1 MHPHRLPTVLALSW
15 GVLILYAS
23 LYPLTG
29 WRDSGAPLLDF
40 LFAGWPRW
48 FTFFDLLTNV
58 LAYLPLG
65 FLGVSALAPTLG
77 WGWAVVLATL
87 GGVGLSLGVE
97 LAQNFLPSRIPSNV
111 DLAMNALGV
120 LAGALAGARWGALL
134 LDGSRLAFRRARHV
148 APGGWGDAG
157 LLLAGL
163 WLLTQFDPTTLL
175 FGNGDLRRWLALP
188 SAFAF
193 STGRAP
199 WLEGAAVGA
208 HTLAVALLLAQL
220 LRRRRWLPILGLLLV
235 ALAGKSL
242 ATYVMMQER
251 LAFAWATPGSLGGL
265 AIGLMLWFALRPL
278 RAHLQRAL
286 AGVALIAA
294 IVLVNV
300 APENPY
306 FAHTL
311 QVWHP
316 GQFLNFHGLTRL
328 AALVW
333 PYLALTWLLCAPTEK
348 GSCFNLRPD
357 E

>member
-1 MHPHRLPTVLALSW
+1 MSPHRLPTVLALSW
-15 GVLILYAS
+15 SGLILYAS

-29 WRDSGAPLLDF
+29 WRDSGAPPLDF
-40 LFAGWPRW
+40 LLAGWPRW

-65 FLGVSALAPTLG
+65 FFGVSALAPALSRG
-77 WGWAVVLATL
+77 GAVLLVTL
-87 GGVGLSLGVE
+87 GGIALSFAVE

-111 DLAMNALGV
+111 DLVMNAIGTLVG
-120 LAGALAGARWGALL
+120 GLAGARWGIMLL
-134 LDGSRLAFRRARHV
+134 EGGRLAFRRARHV
-148 APGGWGDAG
+148 APGGWGDTG

-175 FGNGDLRRWLALP
+175 FGNGDLRRWLPWSPAL
-188 SAFAF
+188 AF
-193 STGRAP
+193 SIGRAP

-220 LRRRRWLPILGLLLV
+220 LRRRCWLPILSLLLM

-242 ATYVMMQER
+242 ATYVMMQGR

-278 RAHLQRAL
+278 RADLQRAI
-286 AGVALIAA
+286 AAVALITAV
-294 IVLVNV
+294 VLVNV

-311 QVWHP
+311 QGWQP

-333 PYLALTWLLCAPTEK
+333 PFLALAWLLSAPTEK
-348 GSCFNLRPD
+348 DRSLSLRPD
-357 E
+357 